1 MMRYKESILLL
12 LLAALLMTSCT
23 QNELP
28 NGSQEATPLTFKL
41 YLSGNGESV
50 TRAVAPP
57 FYEKLDTIPV
67 YLYLYKVGKDIPFA
81 FMSGKIDDGEE
92 VTLTYWPEDDTMRE
106 GRYNIYA
113 VGYKGAPSDI
123 GLDENTRKSDLL
135 NLVQANT
142 EINDDGK
149 MYMLSG
155 GLSNVDLIEADKTI
169 ALKRNVCRF
178 SFEIADNTLGQVL
191 TKIVISLKSF
201 DKTYVFDSD
210 ARGNSD
216 IPGGAINAAEYS
228 KEVTP
233 VNHVFNDSIYFF
245 EKKPTVDE
253 MLDGDKVL
261 VTVNAYRPAPDDNTK
276 DDVLTYQFYLNSDE
290 DFVTRRNT
298 IYKVKAGL
306 SLTEITLSLNTE
318 INWDG
323 RVVDD
328 EQEITP
334 DQP

>member
-1 MMRYKESILLL
+1 MMRYKESIFLLL
-12 LLAALLMTSCT
+12 LTAWLMTSCT
-23 QNELP
+23 QNELSAE
-28 NGSQEATPLTFKL
+28 GREGVPLTFKL
-41 YLSGNGESV
+41 SLSNSGESV

-57 FYEKLDTIPV
+57 LYENLNIPV
-67 YLYLYKVGKDIPFA
+67 YLYLYKANEGIPFTR
-81 FMSGKIDDGEE
+81 MDGKIKNGEE
-92 VTLTYWPEDDTMRE
+92 VTLTYWPEDDDMRKDK
-106 GRYNIYA
+106 YDIYA
-113 VGYKGAPSDI
+113 VAYDGDTVDI
-123 GLDENTRKSDLL
+123 ALSKNTSKADLL
-135 NLVQANT
+135 NLVQKSST
-142 EINDDGK
+142 ITSGK

-155 GLSNVDLIEADKTI
+155 GIKDVDFYHADKTI
-169 ALKRNVCRF
+169 ALKRNICRF

-191 TKIVISLKSF
+191 TKIVISLKSL

-216 IPGGAINAAEYS
+216 IPDGAINTAEYS

-245 EKKPTVDE
+245 EKKPTVDG
-253 MLDGDKVL
+253 MQDGDKVL
-261 VTVNAYRPAPDDNTK
+261 VTIKAYRPASA
-276 DDVLTYQFYLNSDE
+276 DVLTYQFYLNSGE
-290 DFVTRRNT
+290 EYVTRRNT

>member
-1 MMRYKESILLL
+1 MMRYKESIFLLL
-12 LLAALLMTSCT
+12 LTAWLTTSCT
-23 QNELP
+23 QNELSV
-28 NGSQEATPLTFKL
+28 GGQEGVPLTFNL
-41 YLSGNGESV
+41 YLSNSGESV

-57 FYEKLDTIPV
+57 LYESLSMPV
-67 YLYLYKVGKDIPFA
+67 YLYLYKTNEDTPFTR
-81 FMSGKIDDGEE
+81 MEGQIENGEE
-92 VTLTYWPEDDTMRE
+92 VTLTYWPEDDNMRKE
-106 GRYNIYA
+106 KYDIYA
-113 VGYKGAPSDI
+113 VGYDGNISDTT
-123 GLDENTRKSDLL
+123 LSENTSKTELL
-135 NLVQANT
+135 NLEQKSSA
-142 EINDDGK
+142 IISGK

-155 GLSNVDLIEADKTI
+155 GMKNIDFYHADKTI

-216 IPGGAINAAEYS
+216 IPGGAINTAEYS

-245 EKKPTVDE
+245 EKKPTVDG

-276 DDVLTYQFYLNSDE
+276 DDILTYQFYLNKDE
-290 DFVTRRNT
+290 EYITRRNT

-306 SLTEITLSLNTE
+306 SLTEITLFLNTE

-323 RVVDD
+323 QVDD

>member
-12 LLAALLMTSCT
+12 LLATLLTTSCT

-28 NGSQEATPLTFKL
+28 SGSQETTPLTFKL
-41 YLSGNGESV
+41 CLSGSRESL

-57 FYEKLDTIPV
+57 FYENLNMPV
-67 YLYLYKVGKDIPFA
+67 YLYLYKGDEEIPFA
-81 FMSGKIDDGEE
+81 FMSGEIDDGEE
-92 VTLTYWPEDDTMRE
+92 ATFTYWPENDTMRE
-106 GRYNIYA
+106 DRYNIYA

-123 GLDENTRKSDLL
+123 RLDENTRKSDLL

-178 SFEIADNTLGQVL
+178 SFEIADNTLNQVL
-191 TKIVISLKSF
+191 TKIKISLESF

-210 ARGNSD
+210 IRGAG
-216 IPGGAINAAEYS
+216 IPGGAINTVEYS

-245 EKKPTVDE
+245 EKKPTVDGMQE
-253 MLDGDKVL
+253 GDSVL
-261 VTVNAYRPAPDDNTK
+261 VTVKAYRPAPAED
-276 DDVLTYQFYLNSDE
+276 LTYQFYLNKDE
-290 DFVTRRNT
+290 GYITRRNT

-306 SLTEITLSLNTE
+306 SLTEITLSWNDE

-323 RVVDD
+323 QVEDGV
-328 EQEITP
+328 QSVTP
-334 DQP
+334 D

>member
-1 MMRYKESILLL
+1 MRYKESILLL
-12 LLAALLMTSCT
+12 LLAALFMTSCT

-57 FYEKLDTIPV
+57 FYEKLDTIIPV
-67 YLYLYKVGKDIPFA
+67 YLYLYKVGEEIPFA

-92 VTLTYWPEDDTMRE
+92 VTLTYWPENDTMRE

-113 VGYKGAPSDI
+113 VGYKGDPFEI
-123 GLDENTRKSDLL
+123 GLDGDTQKSNLL
-135 NLVQANT
+135 NLVQTNT
-142 EINDDGK
+142 EINGDGK

-178 SFEIADNTLGQVL
+178 SFEIADSTLNQVL
-191 TKIVISLKSF
+191 TKIKISLKSL
-201 DKTYVFDSD
+201 DKTYVFDSE

-216 IPGGAINAAEYS
+216 IPGGAINTAEYS
-228 KEVTP
+228 KEVAP

-245 EKKPTVDE
+245 EKKPTIDG
-253 MLDGDKVL
+253 MQDGDKVL
-261 VTVNAYRPAPDDNTK
+261 VTVEAYRPAPAE
-276 DDVLTYQFYLNSDE
+276 VLTYQFYLNRDE
-290 DFVTRRNT
+290 GYVTRRNT

-306 SLTEITLSLNTE
+306 SLTELTLSLNSE

-323 RVVDD
+323 QVVDA
-328 EQEITP
+328 EQTVTP
-334 DQP
+334 D

>member
-1 MMRYKESILLL
+1 MMRYKESIFLLL
-12 LLAALLMTSCT
+12 LTAWLTTSCT
-23 QNELP
+23 QNELSAD
-28 NGSQEATPLTFKL
+28 GQEGTPFTFKL
-41 YLSGNGESV
+41 YLSNSGESV
-50 TRAVAPP
+50 TRAIAPP
-57 FYEKLDTIPV
+57 LYEDLSIPV
-67 YLYLYKVGKDIPFA
+67 YLYLYKTNEDIPFTRMEGEIA
-81 FMSGKIDDGEE
+81 NGEE
-92 VTLTYWPEDDTMRE
+92 VTLTYWPKDDNMRNE
-106 GRYNIYA
+106 KYDVYA
-113 VGYKGAPSDI
+113 VGYNGDTSDI
-123 GLDENTRKSDLL
+123 TLSENTTKTELL
-135 NLVQANT
+135 NLVQKSSAIT
-142 EINDDGK
+142 SGK

-155 GLSNVDLIEADKTI
+155 GINGVDFYHADKTI
-169 ALKRNVCRF
+169 ALKRNACRF

-191 TKIVISLKSF
+191 TKIVISLKSL

-216 IPGGAINAAEYS
+216 IPGGAINTAEYS

-245 EKKPTVDE
+245 EKKPTVDG

-276 DDVLTYQFYLNSDE
+276 DDVLTYQFYLNKDE
-290 DFVTRRNT
+290 GYITRRNT

-323 RVVDD
+323 IIEDGKQTV
-328 EQEITP
+328 IP
-334 DQP
+334 D